1 MTAASEAAGALGWAG
16 MIVPAVEYADA
27 LIDVVARIDETELER
42 RSRPRSNPRPG
53 PLRALMELPAGIEI
67 PLDTLRPDDVLAL
80 QIDGDGLVEWTK
92 RGVRRTYEPA
102 CELVG
107 VLANGPRLRQAVDD
121 VSAFSGYTLRAAH
134 GTLRQCAALR
144 DPHGAI
150 RGGVGRNWRTGPHRR
165 GCTRTPGH
173 PPVAVAVAVL
183 RVGLRAVGRRPQRAG
198 CHTLRNRGTA
208 RSAERRSMNSL
219 HSSIAVRHIRC
230 QPAARWWASYPSN
243 SSSSRRHVAAVC
255 WSASSAKPGSR

>member
-1 MTAASEAAGALGWAG
+1 MHMTPRPEVTAASEAAGALGWAG

-27 LIDVVARIDETELER
+27 LIDVVARINETELER
-42 RSRPRSNPRPG
+42 RSRPDPILDRAL
-53 PLRALMELPAGIEI
+53 LRALMELPAGIEI
-67 PLDTLRPDDVLAL
+67 PLDALRPDDVLAL

-144 DPHGAI
+144 DHTA
-150 RGGVGRNWRTGPHRR
+150 RFGVGLVVTGEQGPIVVAAPERR
-165 GCTRTPGH
+165 GI
-173 PPVAVAVAVL
+173 
-183 RVGLRAVGRRPQRAG
+183 RPSRSRWRFCELVYERWAG
-198 CHTLRNRGTA
+198 DL
-208 RSAERRSMNSL
+208 SE
-219 HSSIAVRHIRC
+219 
-230 QPAARWWASYPSN
+230 PAATR
-243 SSSSRRHVAAVC
+243 
-255 WSASSAKPGSR
+255 